1 MIKDVKL
8 PLIDANKAKSICN
21 NLTGYPTEN
30 RVLIAVL
37 ANPEITKG
45 GIILPGQNKED
56 LPRKGVIVQVGEVT
70 EDNITYRGLKVGD
83 VVTYG
88 MYAGKEIDP
97 PFKDDFEEDLTDL
110 KFYVLSLT
118 EIIYIELNRN

>member
-8 PLIDANKAKSICN
+8 PLINAEKAKSICN

-30 RVLIAVL
+30 RVLIAVP
-37 ANPEITKG
+37 ANPEVTKG

-56 LPRKGVIVQVGEVT
+56 LPRKGVLVQRGEIT
-70 EDNITYRGLKVGD
+70 EENLTYSGLKVGD

-97 PFKDDFEEDLTDL
+97 PFRGDFEEYLTDL